1 MTLDRI
7 LDIIQVITSTILV
20 ILVIVD
26 ITERRKENGKPR

>member
-20 ILVIVD
+20 IVVIVD
-26 ITERRKENGKPR
+26 IMERRKDNGKR